1 MCELEVL
8 LEGEVVF
15 KDAVYAKADGNKVI
29 LRDVLGASRT
39 LEDCRILEI
48 DIGSERLVL
57 SPTEQ

>member
-57 SPTEQ
+57 SPTK